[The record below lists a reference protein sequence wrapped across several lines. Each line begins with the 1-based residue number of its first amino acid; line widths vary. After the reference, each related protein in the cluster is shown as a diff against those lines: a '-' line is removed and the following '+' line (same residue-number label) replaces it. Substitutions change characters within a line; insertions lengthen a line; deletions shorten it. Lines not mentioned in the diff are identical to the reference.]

1 MQEATL
7 VFLVRENEILLGFK
21 KRGFA
26 QGKLNGFGGKIE
38 DGETVAFAAARELLE
53 ECGVDVL
60 PAELK
65 SVARLDFFFPAKREW
80 DQVVHVFIAPS
91 WRGEPV
97 ETDEMKP
104 LWFPQSAIPFDQMWA
119 DDQYWLPLVLKDQR
133 VRAAFTFNGDN
144 ETIGEKEIYVDSIG

>member
-7 VFLVRENEILLGFK
+7 VFLVRDNEILLGFK

-26 QGKLNGFGGKIE
+26 HGKLNGFGGKIE
-38 DGETVAFAAARELLE
+38 PGESIASAAARELRE

-60 PAELK
+60 PTELK
-65 SVARLDFFFPAKREW
+65 SVARLDFSFPAKREW
-80 DQVVHVFIAPS
+80 DQVVHVFIAQS

-104 LWFPQSAIPFDQMWA
+104 LWFNTTAIPFDQMWA
-119 DDQYWLPLVLKDQR
+119 DDQHWLPLVLQGKR
-133 VRAAFTFNGDN
+133 VQAAFTFNGDN
-144 ETIGEKEIYVDSIG
+144 ETIEAKEVYVNGVD